1 MSVASKPKRRRSPQE
16 KKSLSYER
24 DRVNVYGQNN
34 KATRKRIPKFK
45 AAANRALRHQARL
58 LMALA
63 PPGDAS
69 DRVEA
74 SLADL
79 TSLKGLHAYR
89 HKRRKFRDYPLGL
102 VLDKRLLRRIAD
114 ADRAPSRNV
123 RESFRSALE
132 RLSSWEHTH
141 EQKDQLAKRKRR

>member
-1 MSVASKPKRRRSPQE
+1 MSVTSKPKRRRSPQE

-24 DRVNVYGQNN
+24 DRVNVYGQNG

-45 AAANRALRHQARL
+45 ATTSRALRHQARL

-63 PPGDAS
+63 PQAFDS

-79 TSLKGLHAYR
+79 TSLKGLRAYR

-102 VLDKRLLRRIAD
+102 VLDKRPLRRIAD

-123 RESFRSALE
+123 RESFKAALE

-141 EQKDQLAKRKRR
+141 RQEDQLARRKRR